1 MLECDAPYLF
11 DVCGRRR
18 RREGGGVYVSECVCV
33 CLCCKIIYRK

>member
-11 DVCGRRR
+11 DVCGGR